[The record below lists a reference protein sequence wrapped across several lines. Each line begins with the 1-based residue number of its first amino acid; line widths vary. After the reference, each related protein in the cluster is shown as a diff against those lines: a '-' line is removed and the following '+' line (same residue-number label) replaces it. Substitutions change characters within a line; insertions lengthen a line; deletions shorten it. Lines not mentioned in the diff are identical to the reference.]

1 MSHNK
6 TTPTVLN
13 CELEIVEILPEILHL
28 TLAIKKVGTMGISLL
43 PIAYCLLISIIPIFG
58 QRDDQMA

>member
-1 MSHNK
+1 MK
-6 TTPTVLN
+6 
-13 CELEIVEILPEILHL
+13 ILPEIFHL
-28 TLAIKKVGTMGISLL
+28 ALAIKKADKTEISLL